1 MMRALWA
8 LKKATVAQIVQTI
21 PTPRLAHTTV
31 STVLG
36 VLESKRV
43 VRRDPSR
50 KAHEFVPLI
59 DRSAAEGAAIGDLV
73 HSFFDN
79 NRQALA
85 LRLLSEERIPES
97 QLRQI
102 RNLLEQAEKKK

>member
-1 MMRALWA
+1 MLCRSSRRRA
-8 LKKATVAQIVQTI
+8 
-21 PTPRLAHTTV
+21 PR
-31 STVLG
+31 
-36 VLESKRV
+36 
-43 VRRDPSR
+43 PPR
-50 KAHEFVPLI
+50 KAHEFAPLI
-59 DRSAAEGAAIGDLV
+59 DQPAAEGAAIGDLV

-102 RNLLEQAEKKK
+102 RNL